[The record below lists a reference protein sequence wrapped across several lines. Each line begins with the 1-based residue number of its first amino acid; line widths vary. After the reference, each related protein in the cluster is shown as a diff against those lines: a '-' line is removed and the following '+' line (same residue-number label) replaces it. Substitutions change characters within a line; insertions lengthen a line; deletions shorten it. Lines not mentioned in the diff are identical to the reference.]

1 MAQPAVARLLPD
13 GSYYGWAVAVGCSFL
28 MLVGVGV
35 GYYGLAVFLR
45 PLQEAHDWSNRVV
58 SGATGLY
65 FSVSGITGAYVTGD
79 LQTPGSYRCPHRRS
93 LNRVSAC

>member
-1 MAQPAVARLLPD
+1 MPLAARLLP
-13 GSYYGWAVAVGCSFL
+13 STTFYGWYVAVGCAVL

-45 PLQEAHDWSNRVV
+45 PLQDDHGWSNATV

-65 FSVSGITGAYVTGD
+65 FSVSGLTGALVG
-79 LQTPGSYRCPHRRS
+79 PHVDRHGPAAAHA
-93 LNRVSAC
+93 SAACC